1 MHDTFKKK
9 ICKEKSK
16 AKKIKMLLNMIAS
29 VFLGDVRVRMYLEGN
44 NPHQTVLIVCEC
56 F

>member
-16 AKKIKMLLNMIAS
+16 AKKIKMLLNMVAN
-29 VFLGDVRVRMYLEGN
+29 VFLVDVGVIGDVENLSQM
-44 NPHQTVLIVCEC
+44 
-56 F
+56 